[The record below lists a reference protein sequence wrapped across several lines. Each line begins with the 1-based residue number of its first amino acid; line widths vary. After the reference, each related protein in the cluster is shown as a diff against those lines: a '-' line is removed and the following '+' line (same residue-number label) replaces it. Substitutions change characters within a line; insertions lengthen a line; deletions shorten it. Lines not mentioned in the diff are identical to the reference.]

1 MAVSLTALQRLN
13 YNEIVLT
20 QKEKERE
27 RRESPGIISAS
38 WSFIVNSVKII
49 IVVVSFMYITVL

>member
-27 RRESPGIISAS
+27 KSPGIINAS

-49 IVVVSFMYITVL
+49 IVVVLFMYIIVS